1 MIEIRPL
8 IASSAF
14 SDLDRHFAAFIEAQA
29 RGEQPLVALAAA
41 LVSHKRGEGHIC
53 LDLEAVAGSTFPDLP
68 PDGVTPIPLP
78 RLKDW
83 TKTLARSA
91 VVGSPGEFK
100 PLVLDAHHRL
110 YLHRYWEYEQTL
122 AAAIRKRAA
131 DLPPQPDPSALRQIL
146 RTLFPPEPGESV
158 NWQSVA
164 ALAAARRK
172 FCVISG
178 GPGTGKTHTLVLI
191 LALLLEMERDRKLR
205 IAITAPTG
213 KAAARIQDSIR
224 TMKAAL
230 ACDQTIRAQL
240 PERATTIHR
249 LLGYLPDSARFR
261 HDADN
266 LLPFDVVA
274 VDEASM
280 VDLALMAKLF
290 QAVPSST
297 RVILL
302 GDKDQLA
309 SVEAGAVLGDICS
322 AAAVTE
328 IGTRSTTSYS
338 PPAKS
343 GTGSNSSLPA
353 RNALADCVVQLKKN
367 YRFGQQS
374 AIYGLSHAIN
384 EGRAEEALQILSRG
398 FSVRAH
404 GEEPPRRDERG
415 ERREPEGEQTIHLP
429 SPESQVTEVGPPLRP
444 SRLCGSTALPS
455 GASPPLRDSN
465 ADAATDLV
473 SRPLPRRAQLK
484 AALRARVTAG
494 FSDFLK
500 ASDPL
505 AALAALTRFRI
516 LCALRDGPFGV
527 AGLNRLTEEILE
539 EAGLIRPQS
548 PWYARRPIMI
558 TRNDYNLKLFNGDI
572 GLLLPDGDAGELRA
586 YFPGPDD
593 TLRKFL
599 PLRLPEHET
608 AFAMTVHK
616 SQGSEFDRVLLIL
629 PDRESPV
636 LSRELLYTAITRARA
651 SVELWFDEKVFRA
664 ALTRRVTRTSGLCD
678 ALQ

>member
-1 MIEIRPL
+1 MTEIRRL

-29 RGEQPLVALAAA
+29 GREQPLVAVAAA
-41 LVSHKRGEGHIC
+41 LVSRKRSEGHIC
-53 LDLEAVAGSTFPDLP
+53 LDLEATAGSMFPDLP
-68 PDGVTPIPLP
+68 ANGVNPIPLP

-83 TKTLARSA
+83 LKVLNPPHDSRFATEPPTFPPLPSPTGEGRGEGSV

-100 PLVLDAHHRL
+100 PLILDARHRL
-110 YLHRYWEYEQTL
+110 YLHRYWEYEQSL
-122 AAAIRKRAA
+122 AAAILKRAA
-131 DLPPQPDPSALRQIL
+131 DLPSQPDPPTLTQKLHA
-146 RTLFPPEPGESV
+146 LFPPEPGETI
-158 NWQSVA
+158 NWQCVA
-164 ALAAARRK
+164 GLAAVRRK

-191 LALLLEMERDRKLR
+191 LALLLELERSRKLR
-205 IAITAPTG
+205 IAVAAPTG

-224 TMKAAL
+224 TVKATL
-230 ACDQTIRAQL
+230 ACDGATRAQL

-261 HDADN
+261 HNTDN
-266 LLPFDVVA
+266 PLPYDIIA

-290 QAVPSST
+290 QAIPSSA

-322 AAAVTE
+322 AAATD
-328 IGTRSTTSYS
+328 G
-338 PPAKS
+338 
-343 GTGSNSSLPA
+343 SSLTSSPSISLDSPESCRRFPLSPSEGERGPSLPLGSA
-353 RNALADCVVQLKKN
+353 AQGRAALADCVVQLRKN
-367 YRFGQQS
+367 YRFGQHS
-374 AIYGLSHAIN
+374 AISRLSNAIN
-384 EGRAEEALQILSRG
+384 EGRAQDVLQIL
-398 FSVRAH
+398 
-404 GEEPPRRDERG
+404 RD
-415 ERREPEGEQTIHLP
+415 
-429 SPESQVTEVGPPLRP
+429 
-444 SRLCGSTALPS
+444 CGA
-455 GASPPLRDSN
+455 N
-465 ADAATDLV
+465 AATDLV
-473 SRPLPRRAQLK
+473 SAPLPRRAELK
-484 AALRARVTAG
+484 EALRARVTAG
-494 FSDFLK
+494 FTEFLK

-505 AALAALTRFRI
+505 AALAALARFRI
-516 LCALRDGPFGV
+516 LCALREGPFGV
-527 AGLNRLTEEILE
+527 AGLNQATEEILA
-539 EAGLIRPQS
+539 EAGLIRPQN

-572 GLLLPDGDAGELRA
+572 GLLLPDAGSGEPRA
-586 YFPGPDD
+586 FFPGPDN

-608 AFAMTVHK
+608 AYALTVHK

-636 LSRELLYTAITRARA
+636 LSRELLYTGITRARS

-664 ALTRRVTRTSGLCD
+664 ALARRVTRTSGLGD
-678 ALQ
+678 ALH